1 MASLT
6 RRLEFEPGV
15 RNPRAVARHRGKRR
29 HGKHSISR
37 LKARKRGLMRAR
49 M

>member
-1 MASLT
+1 MASL
-6 RRLEFEPGV
+6 RKRLELDPTV
-15 RNPRAVARHRGKRR
+15 RNPRAVARHRGRKR
-29 HGKHSISR
+29 HGTHSVAR